1 MKTTVLASVHPGR
14 QGGSAVLV
22 VLVLLALMMVFIS
35 ANSVT
40 LHSLKR
46 DLHRLE
52 QRQLRR
58 YRAAALTHTNLV
70 SVPGPTP
77 WAR

>member
-1 MKTTVLASVHPGR
+1 MKTTVLSSVHPGR
-14 QGGSAVLV
+14 RRGSAVLV

-35 ANSVT
+35 ANSFT

-52 QRQLRR
+52 QKQLRR
-58 YRAAALTHTNLV
+58 YRAAPLSNTNLV

-77 WAR
+77 SAR